1 MVDRISGGNTQG
13 VQQRQE
19 VHEQEVHEKGGR
31 EKSPSSQVLKG
42 RGVQQDGASPIRQH
56 SSSPRNKLGDRQA
69 VKQGGGKSWKE
80 RAAKLDGVTKR
91 NKSSGVASQVSSQV
105 SSKEVPKTASKM
117 AFKITSL
124 PASGKPAMPAPYKG
138 LRTQERSATARA
150 TLSHSKSGSNF
161 NDVRRGKFKEQFQQ
175 RAKDYDSRA
184 SELKPFQQKIYQDLK
199 SSITSLLKKN
209 PGDALAANKQFGE
222 LTSHARMVDDLFRGD
237 SSYLAKLTIGDW

>member
-13 VQQRQE
+13 VQQRETQE
-19 VHEQEVHEKGGR
+19 VHDKGGG
-31 EKSPSSQVLKG
+31 ESPSSQILKG

-56 SSSPRNKLGDRQA
+56 SSSAG
-69 VKQGGGKSWKE
+69 VKQAGGKSWKE

-91 NKSSGVASQVSSQV
+91 NKSSGAASQV
-105 SSKEVPKTASKM
+105 SSKEVSKTASKM

-124 PASGKPAMPAPYKG
+124 PASGKPAGKPAMPAPYKG
-138 LRTQERSATARA
+138 LRTQERGATARA